1 MTNFPVSP
9 RLLGLLAFFLLG
21 IVALAVFGKVP
32 ITYNLR
38 NLIVR
43 WPVTILTAL
52 AFTLVV
58 GLMTVMLAFVNGMY
72 ELTKGSIQPG
82 NVVVMSDGALD
93 EQFSNLGYRDTGE
106 LDHHSR
112 NVLRDDAG
120 RPLASWELY
129 LIVNQPIP
137 RTPFT
142 EKTGRKRRFL
152 AVRGIMDPVISGRV
166 HKLDLHPG
174 AAWFSS
180 SGVRHATG
188 ENGESLRVVEAVL
201 GEGIAREF
209 GSDYGKKTLEVGDLF
224 DVGPRKWV
232 VCGIM
237 KSAGS
242 TYDSEIWAKHQIC
255 GQAFGKEGTST
266 TLVLRTENL
275 ETARETAK
283 DYTQNYKKS
292 AVQAQTEA
300 DYFEKLNGTNKQFL
314 VAIIF
319 VAIIMAIGGIFGVMN
334 TMFAAISQ
342 RIKDIGV
349 LRILGF
355 APWQLLLS
363 FFLESLVL
371 AFIGGA
377 LGCALGSLANGLT
390 ASSIVGSGSGGGKSV
405 VLKLTVDTNIVLLGL
420 LFSLGMGA
428 LGGFLPSFWAMR
440 LKALDSL
447 R

>member
-9 RLLGLLAFFLLG
+9 RLLGALAFFILA
-21 IVALAVFGKVP
+21 IVALAIFGKVP

-72 ELTKGSIQPG
+72 ELTKGSVVPG
-82 NVVVMSDGALD
+82 NVIVMSDGALD

-112 NVLRDDAG
+112 NVLRDDEN

-137 RTPFT
+137 RTSFT

-152 AVRGIMDPVISGRV
+152 AVRGIIDPVISGRV
-166 HKLDLHPG
+166 HRLDLHPG
-174 AAWFSS
+174 GAWFSA

-188 ENGESLRVVEAVL
+188 ENGETLHVVEAVL

-209 GSDYGKKTLEVGDLF
+209 GHDYGKKTLEVGDLF

-232 VCGIM
+232 VSGIM

-242 TYDSEIWAKHQIC
+242 TFDSEIWAKHQIC

-266 TLVLRTENL
+266 TLVLQTKDL

-292 AVQAQTEA
+292 AVQAQTETE
-300 DYFEKLNGTNKQFL
+300 YYEKLNGTNKQFL

-363 FFLESLVL
+363 FFLESLLL

-377 LGCALGSLANGLT
+377 IGCALGSLANGLT

-405 VLKLTVDTNIVLLGL
+405 VLKLTVDSNIVLLGL
-420 LFSLGMGA
+420 LFSLCMGA
-428 LGGFLPSFWAMR
+428 VGGFLPSFWAMR

>member
-1 MTNFPVSP
+1 
-9 RLLGLLAFFLLG
+9 
-21 IVALAVFGKVP
+21 
-32 ITYNLR
+32 LR
-38 NLIVR
+38 
-43 WPVTILTAL
+43 A
-52 AFTLVV
+52 
-58 GLMTVMLAFVNGMY
+58 
-72 ELTKGSIQPG
+72 
-82 NVVVMSDGALD
+82 
-93 EQFSNLGYRDTGE
+93 
-106 LDHHSR
+106 
-112 NVLRDDAG
+112 
-120 RPLASWELY
+120 
-129 LIVNQPIP
+129 
-137 RTPFT
+137 
-142 EKTGRKRRFL
+142 
-152 AVRGIMDPVISGRV
+152 
-166 HKLDLHPG
+166 
-174 AAWFSS
+174 
-180 SGVRHATG
+180 
-188 ENGESLRVVEAVL
+188 VEAVL

-232 VCGIM
+232 VSGIM

-242 TYDSEIWAKHQIC
+242 TFDSEIWAKHQIC

-266 TLVLRTENL
+266 TLVLHTKDL
-275 ETARETAK
+275 ATAQETAK

-292 AVQAQTEA
+292 AVQAQTEVE
-300 DYFEKLNGTNKQFL
+300 YFEKLNGTNKQFL

-319 VAIIMAIGGIFGVMN
+319 VAIIMAIGGVFGVMN

-363 FFLESLVL
+363 FFLESLLL

-420 LFSLGMGA
+420 LFSLCMGA
-428 LGGFLPSFWAMR
+428 VGGFLPAFWAMR